1 MDPGGKG
8 IRFIP
13 LYMTGA
19 VYRVCEVDQV
29 VNPISVVAP
38 EQSLPLLMRGVV
50 DLHIQEEFEKKLLKS
65 YQSQVPLKIKA
76 GFDPTSPD
84 LHLGHFVLLKKLRQ
98 FQEMGHLVQ
107 FVIGD
112 FTALIGDP
120 TGRSEIRKPLTS
132 QQIAENARTYTDQVF
147 RILLP
152 ERTQVVFNSSWM
164 NELGGEGLIRLAAL
178 QTVARFLERDDFQ
191 KRMGERLPIH
201 LHELLYPLIQGY
213 DSVSLV
219 SDVEIGGSDQLFNL
233 LVGRDLMRQHQMEPQ
248 VVLTLPLLVGLD
260 GEKKMS
266 KSLKNAVALEDG
278 AEEMFGRLMS
288 IPDVLTS
295 SYATLLTDLDR
306 SSLSVLHPKKAK
318 VLMAKSIISQFH
330 GPVDAEK
337 AEEAFERV
345 FSRREDP
352 TEIPE
357 HSIVSDGPIRLSSV
371 MVGVGAAKSESQ
383 AKQLI
388 RQGGVDWNGQ
398 TVLDPFLLVSP
409 SGDILKVGK
418 RFYCRV
424 FSSATE
430 SPTHFP

>member
-1 MDPGGKG
+1 MS
-8 IRFIP
+8 
-13 LYMTGA
+13 
-19 VYRVCEVDQV
+19 
-29 VNPISVVAP
+29 PISVASP
-38 EQSLPLLMRGVV
+38 EQSLPILTRGVV
-50 DLHIQEEFEKKLLKS
+50 DLHLQEEFEKKLLQS
-65 YQSQVPLKIKA
+65 YKAQVPLKIKA

-84 LHLGHFVLLKKLRQ
+84 LHLGHCVLLKKLRQ

-132 QQIAENARTYTDQVF
+132 EQIAENARTYTEQVF

-152 ERTQVVFNSSWM
+152 DRTQVVFNSSWM

-213 DSVSLV
+213 DSVSLG

-266 KSLKNAVALEDG
+266 KSLRNAVALEDG
-278 AEEMFGRLMS
+278 PEEMFGRLMS
-288 IPDVLTS
+288 IPDALTP
-295 SYATLLTDLDR
+295 SYATLLTDLDP
-306 SSLSVLHPKKAK
+306 SSLAEVHPKEAK
-318 VLMAKSIISQFH
+318 VLVAKSIVSQFH
-330 GPVDAEK
+330 GKAGSDK

-345 FSRREDP
+345 FSRREAPKD
-352 TEIPE
+352 IPE
-357 HSIVSDGPIRLSSV
+357 QSIVAEGPIRLSSV

-398 TVLDPFLLVSP
+398 VVVDPFLLVSP

-424 FSSATE
+424 VSSVTE
-430 SPTHFP
+430 APTDSP